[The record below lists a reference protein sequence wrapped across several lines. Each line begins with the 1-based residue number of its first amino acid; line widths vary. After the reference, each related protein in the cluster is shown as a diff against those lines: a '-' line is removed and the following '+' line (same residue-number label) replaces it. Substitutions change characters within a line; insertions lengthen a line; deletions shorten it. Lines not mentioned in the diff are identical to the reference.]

1 MKTLFAGEML
11 TIPAGR
17 AVSGAV
23 QCAGAIHVVAGRVWL
38 TVEGEQDDYWLSAG
52 ESIAVDAGRLVV
64 LEADRVAS
72 RVVLP
77 APAGLSQR
85 RLGGRGLR
93 RIRLFN
99 C

>member
-17 AVSGAV
+17 AVSGMV
-23 QCAGAIHVVAGRVWL
+23 ECAGAIQVVAGCVWL
-38 TVEGEQDDYWLSAG
+38 TVEGEQDDYWLAAG
-52 ESIAVDAGRLVV
+52 ESISVRAGRLVV

-72 RVVLP
+72 RVVFPQLLERP
-77 APAGLSQR
+77 QARR
-85 RLGGRGLR
+85 RLVVRPV
-93 RIRLFN
+93 RLFN